1 MVCNGE
7 DLDVIFKNSND
18 EILSQ
23 LKPGSI
29 KFVKKDKDYY
39 YYNRD
44 SDYAADESSENDF
57 KVLRKDLERY
67 KKNINFENISAQYR
81 WSVFNYV
88 DNKNIES
95 FKLIPEEDRFYCFR
109 YLDKK
114 TYEEFNLI
122 LYEDR
127 FRCFKLLDEK
137 TKKAFDSINSKDQKL
152 ILNPEIIEPEKEE
165 EEYDDYCIKG

>member
-1 MVCNGE
+1 MFKDLEVKDIEAFKLISEKDRYQALIYLDRESINSFKIMVCNGE

-57 KVLRKDLERY
+57 SLER
-67 KKNINFENISAQYR
+67 
-81 WSVFNYV
+81 
-88 DNKNIES
+88 
-95 FKLIPEEDRFYCFR
+95 RFGNVQRKY
-109 YLDKK
+109 
-114 TYEEFNLI
+114 
-122 LYEDR
+122 
-127 FRCFKLLDEK
+127 
-137 TKKAFDSINSKDQKL
+137 
-152 ILNPEIIEPEKEE
+152 
-165 EEYDDYCIKG
+165 